1 MKINNN
7 NNNIGIWM
15 NHSIANLINLNSKI
29 VTLLYPNLR
38 QKQRKK
44 LYFEAKLLCII
55 KDSK

>member
-1 MKINNN
+1 MKINNKS
-7 NNNIGIWM
+7 IGIWM
-15 NHSIANLINLNSKI
+15 NHSIAKLINLNSKI

-44 LYFEAKLLCII
+44 LYFEAKLLFIT